1 MSITPFITP
10 MEIFDI
16 ILMTLVVG
24 YVFMD
29 TFRPAKK
36 AEDVLDRYMKKSR
49 SGFDWRAFW
58 FAAMVTAPAIILHE
72 LGHKTVA
79 LSFGL
84 TAVFNAAYIWL
95 AIAVVLKLAGSPFI
109 FFVPAYVSISGNAT
123 MLPQL
128 LTTLAGLH
136 AMDLAQALIAF
147 AGPGVNLILFLTALI
162 VLKINGNLSTRAIHF
177 WTLTKRINL
186 FLFVFNIIPIP
197 GFDGFTVFSGLG
209 HVVGLL

>member
-1 MSITPFITP
+1 

-16 ILMTLVVG
+16 VLMTFVVG

-29 TFRPAKK
+29 TFKPPKK
-36 AEDVLDRYMKKSR
+36 AEDVLDRYMKKS
-49 SGFDWRAFW
+49 SGFNWQSLW

-72 LGHKTVA
+72 LGHKVTA

-95 AIAVVLKLAGSPFI
+95 AIAVVLRLAGSPFI
-109 FFVPAYVSISGNAT
+109 FFVPAYVSIGGNAT
-123 MLPQL
+123 AIQS
-128 LTTLAGLH
+128 T
-136 AMDLAQALIAF
+136 LIAF

-162 VLKINGNLSTRAIHF
+162 VLKVKNDLSINAMHF

-197 GFDGFTVFSGLG
+197 GFDGFTVFSGIWHLI
-209 HVVGLL
+209 GL

>member
-1 MSITPFITP
+1 MSITPFIAP
-10 MEIFDI
+10 IEIFDI

-36 AEDVLDRYMKKSR
+36 AEDVLDKYMNKS
-49 SGFDWRAFW
+49 SGFDWHAFW

-95 AIAVVLKLAGSPFI
+95 VIAVVLKLAGSPFI
-109 FFVPAYVSISGNAT
+109 FFVPAYVSIGGNAT
-123 MLPQL
+123 FMQQ
-128 LTTLAGLH
+128 TI
-136 AMDLAQALIAF
+136 IAF
-147 AGPGVNLILFLTALI
+147 AGPGVNLILFLIALI
-162 VLKINGNLSTRAIHF
+162 VLKMKDNLSTKAVHF
-177 WTLTKRINL
+177 WTLTRRINL
-186 FLFVFNIIPIP
+186 FLFIFNIIPIP
-197 GFDGFTVFSGLG
+197 GFDGFTVFSGIG